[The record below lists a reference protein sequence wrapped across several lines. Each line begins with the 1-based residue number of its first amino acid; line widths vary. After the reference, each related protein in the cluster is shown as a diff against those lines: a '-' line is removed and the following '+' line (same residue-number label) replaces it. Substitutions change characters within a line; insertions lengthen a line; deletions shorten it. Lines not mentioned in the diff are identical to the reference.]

1 MIKKIGKLIKHVVLA
16 FLLLYGLNC
25 LISSLHIYIP
35 INIYT
40 VGVVSFLGVPGLA
53 SLIILFFVVK

>member
-25 LISSLHIYIP
+25 SLHIYIP